1 MSNLLDQEAFWAY
14 VEGAAKRA
22 GLIVPDR
29 KGPFLYIV
37 MRESAPRFDMRNI
50 YLLYKATPHRLHEI
64 VQEYVSTIQNAPAF
78 SWPEQNEEILDSIL
92 PFLRHAD
99 FLSEPLRQNK
109 PMLVSRPF
117 ITGVVV
123 TYIFDSPDYRIYLNT
138 EMVSKFIEEAD
149 GTLEMIH
156 DLALDNLRERTKRR
170 NFKKL
175 GRGKERMMVCD
186 TTDGLAATRILLPEL
201 MERWARRIYGRMLIA
216 IPNRD
221 FLIAFSQ
228 HSREGVAAVAR
239 QVRLDATQRQ
249 HPLSSNLLTWQ
260 NGRIREYH
268 GKR

>member
-1 MSNLLDQEAFWAY
+1 
-14 VEGAAKRA
+14 
-22 GLIVPDR
+22 
-29 KGPFLYIV
+29 
-37 MRESAPRFDMRNI
+37 MRESAQRFDLRNI

-64 VQEYVSTIQNAPAF
+64 VQEYVSTIQTKIRLLLAGLSKTKRFWTRYYP
-78 SWPEQNEEILDSIL
+78 SC
-92 PFLRHAD
+92 AD

-109 PMLVSRPF
+109 PMLLSRPF

-138 EMVSKFIEEAD
+138 EMVSKFIEEAE
-149 GTLEMIH
+149 GRLEMIH

-170 NFKKL
+170 NFKKV

-228 HSREGVAAVAR
+228 QSREGVAAVAR

-249 HPLSSNLLTWQ
+249 HPLSSHLLTWQ
-260 NGRIREYH
+260 NGQIREYN
-268 GKR
+268 GKG